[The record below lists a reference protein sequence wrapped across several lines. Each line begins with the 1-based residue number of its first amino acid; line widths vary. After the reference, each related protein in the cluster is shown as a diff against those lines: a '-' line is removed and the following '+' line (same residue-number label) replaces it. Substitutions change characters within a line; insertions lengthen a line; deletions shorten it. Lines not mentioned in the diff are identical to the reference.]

1 MEVGEDAKK
10 LRTLCDASRDSVF
23 CLNTFDFGFVIVS
36 IILSYLFLLCL

>member
-23 CLNTFDFGFVIVS
+23 LFE
-36 IILSYLFLLCL
+36 YFLLWIL